1 MESFVAPGTV
11 ESLGPIREFVRSK
24 AAEAGLDKKRAYRL
38 QLAVDEIASNI
49 AIHGY
54 EEHDLAGDI
63 EVQAE
68 LTADHLVI
76 TLVDEAVPYDPYS
89 EVAPQAQDLD
99 APLEQRTIGGL
110 GVFLAINNV
119 DQFLYRFDHGR
130 NHNIF
135 VVLRAP
141 ESMATS

>member
-1 MESFVAPGTV
+1 MDSFVVPGTV
-11 ESLGPIREFVRSK
+11 ESLGSIREFVRSK

-54 EEHDLAGDI
+54 EEQGLSGNI
-63 EVQAE
+63 EVQAVIE
-68 LTADHLVI
+68 PDQLVI
-76 TLVDEAVPYDPYS
+76 TLLDSAIPYDPYS
-89 EVAPQAQDLD
+89 RTTPSDLN
-99 APLEQRTIGGL
+99 APLQERAVGGL

-119 DQFLYRFDHGR
+119 DAFLYRFDHGQ

-135 VVLRAP
+135 VVLREHEIRPTTA
-141 ESMATS
+141 

>member
-1 MESFVAPGTV
+1 MDTFVVPGTV

-38 QLAVDEIASNI
+38 QLAVDEIAANI
-49 AIHGY
+49 ALHGY
-54 EEHDLAGDI
+54 EEQGLVGDI

-68 LTADHLVI
+68 VAPDRLTI
-76 TLVDEAVPYDPYS
+76 TLVDSAIPYDPYS
-89 EVAPQAQDLD
+89 RVMPSDLD
-99 APLEQRTIGGL
+99 APLQDRAIGGL

-119 DQFLYRFDHGR
+119 NEFLYRFNDGQ

-135 VVLRAP
+135 VVQR
-141 ESMATS
+141 ESESTAT

>member
-1 MESFVAPGTV
+1 MESFVVPGTV

-24 AAEAGLDKKRAYRL
+24 AAEAGLDKKRTYRL

-54 EEHDLAGDI
+54 EEQGLAGDI
-63 EVQAE
+63 QVQAE
-68 LTADHLVI
+68 LEPDRLVI
-76 TLVDEAVPYDPYS
+76 TLVDSAIPYDPYS
-89 EVAPQAQDLD
+89 RVMPEDLD
-99 APLEQRTIGGL
+99 APLQDRAIGGL

-119 DQFLYRFDHGR
+119 DQFLYRFNDGQ

-135 VVLRAP
+135 VVRREREA
-141 ESMATS
+141 ESPAT

>member
-1 MESFVAPGTV
+1 M
-11 ESLGPIREFVRSK
+11 

-54 EEHDLAGDI
+54 EEAGLAGDI
-63 EVQAE
+63 VVQAD
-68 LTADHLVI
+68 LKPDRLVI
-76 TLVDEAVPYDPYS
+76 TLVDTAIPYDPYS
-89 EVAPQAQDLD
+89 RAALAQDLD
-99 APLEQRTIGGL
+99 SPLEDRPIGGL

-119 DQFLYRFDHGR
+119 DQFVYRFEDGK

-135 VVLRAP
+135 TVQLEPA
-141 ESMATS
+141 STAA

>member
-1 MESFVAPGTV
+1 MDTFVVPGTV

-38 QLAVDEIASNI
+38 QLAVDEIAANI
-49 AIHGY
+49 ALHGY
-54 EEHDLAGDI
+54 EEQGLVGDI

-68 LTADHLVI
+68 VGPDRLTI
-76 TLVDEAVPYDPYS
+76 TLVDSAIPYDPYS
-89 EVAPQAQDLD
+89 RVMPSDLD
-99 APLEQRTIGGL
+99 APLQDRAIGGL

-119 DQFLYRFDHGR
+119 NEFLYRFNDGQ

-135 VVLRAP
+135 VVQR
-141 ESMATS
+141 ESESTAT

>member
-1 MESFVAPGTV
+1 METFVVPGTV

-38 QLAVDEIASNI
+38 QLAVDEIAANI
-49 AIHGY
+49 ALHGY
-54 EEHDLAGDI
+54 EEQGLTGDI

-68 LTADHLVI
+68 MESDRLTI
-76 TLVDEAVPYDPYS
+76 TLVDSAIPYDPYS
-89 EVAPQAQDLD
+89 RVMPSDLD
-99 APLEQRTIGGL
+99 APLHERAIGGL

-119 DQFLYRFDHGR
+119 DEFLYRFDDGR

-135 VVLRAP
+135 VVQR
-141 ESMATS
+141 ESSSTT

>member
-1 MESFVAPGTV
+1 MDTFVVPGTV

-38 QLAVDEIASNI
+38 QLAVDEIAANI
-49 AIHGY
+49 ALHGY
-54 EEHDLAGDI
+54 EEQGLTGDI

-68 LTADHLVI
+68 VESDRLLI
-76 TLVDEAVPYDPYS
+76 TLVDSAIPYDPYS
-89 EVAPQAQDLD
+89 RVMPSDLD
-99 APLEQRTIGGL
+99 APLQDRAIGGL

-119 DQFLYRFDHGR
+119 NEFLYRFNDGQ

-135 VVLRAP
+135 VVQREPA
-141 ESMATS
+141 STAT

>member
-24 AAEAGLDKKRAYRL
+24 AAEAGLDKKRTYRL
-38 QLAVDEIASNI
+38 QLAVDEIAANI
-49 AIHGY
+49 ALHGY
-54 EEHDLAGDI
+54 EEQGLAGDI

-68 LTADHLVI
+68 LEPDRLII
-76 TLVDEAVPYDPYS
+76 TLIDSAIPYDPYS
-89 EVAPQAQDLD
+89 RVMPTDLD
-99 APLEQRTIGGL
+99 APLKDRAIGGL

-119 DQFLYRFDHGR
+119 DEFLYRFNDGH

-135 VVLRAP
+135 VVLR
-141 ESMATS
+141 ETQSTAT

>member
-1 MESFVAPGTV
+1 MESFVVPGTV

-54 EEHDLAGDI
+54 QEQGLAGDI
-63 EVQAE
+63 EVRSE
-68 LTADHLVI
+68 LEPDRLVI
-76 TLVDEAVPYDPYS
+76 TLVDSAIPYDPYS
-89 EVAPQAQDLD
+89 RVMPSDLD
-99 APLEQRTIGGL
+99 APLHDRAIGGL
-110 GVFLAINNV
+110 GVYLAINNV
-119 DQFLYRFDHGR
+119 DQFIYRFADGQ

-135 VVLRAP
+135 VVLREPA
-141 ESMATS
+141 STSAWT

>member
-1 MESFVAPGTV
+1 V
-11 ESLGPIREFVRSK
+11 ESLGRIREFVRSW

-49 AIHGY
+49 ALHGY
-54 EEHDLAGDI
+54 EEHDLVGDI

-68 LTADHLVI
+68 LSDDRLVI
-76 TLVDEAVPYDPYS
+76 SLVDQAIPYDPYS
-89 EVAPQAQDLD
+89 RVAPQSQDLE

-119 DQFLYRFDHGR
+119 DQFLYHYADGR
-130 NHNIF
+130 NHNTF
-135 VVLRAP
+135 VVLSQP
-141 ESMATS
+141 ESTAI

>member
-1 MESFVAPGTV
+1 MESFVVPGTV

-38 QLAVDEIASNI
+38 QLAVDEIAANI
-49 AIHGY
+49 ALHGY
-54 EEHDLAGDI
+54 EEQGLAGDI

-68 LTADHLVI
+68 VEPDRLLI
-76 TLVDEAVPYDPYS
+76 TLVDSAIPYDPYS
-89 EVAPQAQDLD
+89 RVMPADLD
-99 APLEQRTIGGL
+99 APLQDRAIGGL

-119 DQFLYRFDHGR
+119 DEFLYRFNDGH

-135 VVLRAP
+135 VVQR
-141 ESMATS
+141 ESQSTAT

>member
-1 MESFVAPGTV
+1 MESFVVPGTV

-24 AAEAGLDKKRAYRL
+24 AAEAGLDKKRTYRL

-54 EEHDLAGDI
+54 EEQGLAGDI
-63 EVQAE
+63 EVRGE
-68 LTADHLVI
+68 VEPDRLVI
-76 TLVDEAVPYDPYS
+76 TLIDSAIPYDPYS
-89 EVAPQAQDLD
+89 RVMPEDLD
-99 APLEQRTIGGL
+99 APLQDRAIGGL

-119 DQFLYRFDHGR
+119 DQFLYRFNDGQ

-135 VVLRAP
+135 VVRREREA
-141 ESMATS
+141 ESPAT

>member
-1 MESFVAPGTV
+1 V

-24 AAEAGLDKKRAYRL
+24 ATEAGLDKKRAYRL
-38 QLAVDEIASNI
+38 QLAVDEVASNI

-54 EEHDLAGDI
+54 EEHDQVGDI

-68 LTADHLVI
+68 LTDDHLVI
-76 TLVDEAVPYDPYS
+76 TLVDEAIPYDPYS
-89 EVAPQAQDLD
+89 RVAPQAQDLD

-119 DQFLYRFDHGR
+119 DQFLYRFADGR

-135 VVLRAP
+135 VVLRRP
-141 ESMATS
+141 ESTAI

>member
-1 MESFVAPGTV
+1 MDTFVVPGTV

-38 QLAVDEIASNI
+38 QLAVDEIAANI
-49 AIHGY
+49 ALHGY
-54 EEHDLAGDI
+54 EEQGLVGDI

-68 LTADHLVI
+68 VVPDRLTI
-76 TLVDEAVPYDPYS
+76 TLVDSAIPYDPYS
-89 EVAPQAQDLD
+89 RVMPSDLD
-99 APLEQRTIGGL
+99 APLQDRAIGGL

-119 DQFLYRFDHGR
+119 NEFLYRFNDGQ

-135 VVLRAP
+135 VVQR
-141 ESMATS
+141 ESESTAT